1 MSNYFRIANY
11 IVLQANHSTN
21 TTLVMTSSTRTCNL
35 LTEFLSTMDEDASP
49 GSRGRKMMM
58 RKLKLYLWWKSNL
71 AERKQSG
78 KGPVA
83 LLDSS
88 NRINNLFSE
97 EGAGE
102 TTAALKKKDQE
113 RAQRTQ
119 SRRRMRGGAP
129 AAASGSGT
137 HSEPPVVPK
146 AEPKEYAL
154 REVQSEADN
163 FARLCVLPFR

>member
-1 MSNYFRIANY
+1 
-11 IVLQANHSTN
+11 
-21 TTLVMTSSTRTCNL
+21 
-35 LTEFLSTMDEDASP
+35 
-49 GSRGRKMMM
+49 MM
-58 RKLKLYLWWKSNL
+58 RKLKLYLWWKSQL

-78 KGPVA
+78 KGPIA
-83 LLDSS
+83 LLDSSS

-97 EGAGE
+97 EAAVE
-102 TTAALKKKDQE
+102 PTAAALKKKDQE

-129 AAASGSGT
+129 AAAVASGSGT

-146 AEPKEYAL
+146 VEPKEFAL

-163 FARLCVLPFR
+163 FARLCVVFPASSV

>member
-1 MSNYFRIANY
+1 
-11 IVLQANHSTN
+11 
-21 TTLVMTSSTRTCNL
+21 
-35 LTEFLSTMDEDASP
+35 MDEDASP

-58 RKLKLYLWWKSNL
+58 RKLKLYLWWKSQL

-78 KGPVA
+78 KGPIA
-83 LLDSS
+83 LLDSSS

-97 EGAGE
+97 EAAGE

-129 AAASGSGT
+129 AVAASGSGT

-146 AEPKEYAL
+146 VEPKEFAL
-154 REVQSEADN
+154 REVQSEADH
-163 FARLCVLPFR
+163 FARLCVSLPLPFETSADGFSLAWNRRAIPCLPAMSLTSSMTV